1 MKEVEYL
8 LHAGLAKQYRK
19 KEANVTALKGCL
31 QFNKHLQQ
39 NITHQE
45 RFFVRHTT
53 YDVEHKLHFILYK
66 AIRLLKQI
74 NTNSALH
81 SRIGALLLHFPE
93 MPDINVSESTFEKLV
108 FNRKTVTYK
117 KAIDIAKLLLL
128 QYHPDVSNGR
138 NNVLALMF
146 DMNALWEKFVFTS
159 LRKYKEPDVTI
170 TSQSPKFFWKPEVGY
185 RSKIIPDIVINQGK
199 DNCVV
204 LDTKWKNLNGFNPS
218 AEDLRQMYVYHQ
230 YYNSE
235 QVALI
240 YPGENS
246 FKSGIYIDPNTGT
259 DSKFK
264 CGVFSLSPQLNV
276 KLWQKDIN
284 VTILNLITKSTT
296 EIN

>member
-1 MKEVEYL
+1 M
-8 LHAGLAKQYRK
+8 
-19 KEANVTALKGCL
+19 
-31 QFNKHLQQ
+31 
-39 NITHQE
+39 
-45 RFFVRHTT
+45 
-53 YDVEHKLHFILYK
+53 
-66 AIRLLKQI
+66 
-74 NTNSALH
+74 
-81 SRIGALLLHFPE
+81 
-93 MPDINVSESTFEKLV
+93 
-108 FNRKTVTYK
+108 
-117 KAIDIAKLLLL
+117 
-128 QYHPDVSNGR
+128 
-138 NNVLALMF
+138 
-146 DMNALWEKFVFTS
+146 
-159 LRKYKEPDVTI
+159 
-170 TSQSPKFFWKPEVGY
+170 
-185 RSKIIPDIVINQGK
+185 INQGK